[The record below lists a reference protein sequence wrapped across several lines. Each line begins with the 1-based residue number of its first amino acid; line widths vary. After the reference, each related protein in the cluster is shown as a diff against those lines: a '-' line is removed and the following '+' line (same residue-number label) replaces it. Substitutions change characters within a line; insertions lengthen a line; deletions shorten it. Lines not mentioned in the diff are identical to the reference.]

1 MGCPIFETV
10 NKFYFLNKLHQ
21 RSSPIFKNS
30 HPYAKLKAEGS
41 SKRRGKVVGGAFA
54 RVLIDTEQG
63 NNNNRFDERGD

>member
-21 RSSPIFKNS
+21 RNTPFSKILYR
-30 HPYAKLKAEGS
+30 HAKLKAEGS
-41 SKRRGKVVGGAFA
+41 LTRRGKVGGGAFA